1 MADATGG
8 FVADFAEVS
17 DILWRERELLDVLV
31 FKLDS
36 ERLLLESGAVRWLAR
51 STREVDLVL
60 EQLGLTEVTRA
71 LEVDALAAELG
82 LPPNA
87 GLAAVADAAPSPWGE
102 LFHAHRAAFRTL
114 IGEITDLA
122 EANRIALTDACA
134 STERAL
140 TAVGAVG
147 ASDRVGYP
155 IPLQLP
161 ATAR

>member
-36 ERLLLESGAVRWLAR
+36 ERLLLEAGAVRWLAR

-71 LEVDALAAELG
+71 LEVHALAAELG